1 MDSMRGVVGR
11 GTAPNSGVQRSAR
24 ASVHRDSSVT
34 PRPADRIVRPTDG
47 ESMIPREELPDDA
60 AEWSSVRVT
69 FNRLPL
75 DTPESCPCA
84 VDDVFEYVQLES
96 ADADHAD
103 RDRLAF
109 VRTAQVA
116 DARFWLWTYT
126 ESNGEQVFVAY
137 QLNSD
142 DSSVL
147 GLASPNGLDAEQY
160 MLAEYYDEVH
170 WS

>member
-1 MDSMRGVVGR
+1 
-11 GTAPNSGVQRSAR
+11 
-24 ASVHRDSSVT
+24 
-34 PRPADRIVRPTDG
+34 
-47 ESMIPREELPDDA
+47 
-60 AEWSSVRVT
+60 
-69 FNRLPL
+69 
-75 DTPESCPCA
+75 
-84 VDDVFEYVQLES
+84 LES